1 MSAFDNVGS
10 VFGDLGGAVSSLFG
24 AKAAKAQGK
33 SYNEAST
40 IALENVGITRS
51 ATALKEL
58 TEGLDITRARGAQRA
73 QIGGAGFA
81 ESGTALDL
89 LAASATRG
97 ALTKAMTE
105 EQGAITANSYAEQA
119 GLYKGLADSANASAT
134 GQTLGG
140 ILSLASAGFNAYNI
154 GSKLM
159 ANPAGGGSSTTLID
173 TGGAGDVLG
182 TEGGTAVS
190 SIFSEEGAMALFD
203 TAVVEGAAA

>member
-1 MSAFDNVGS
+1 MSDFGNIGS

-134 GQTLGG
+134 GQTIGG

-154 GSKLM
+154 GSKFM
-159 ANPAGGGSSTTLID
+159 AGGG
-173 TGGAGDVLG
+173 
-182 TEGGTAVS
+182 TESGTAIDIGGSGGGDIVGS
-190 SIFSEEGAMALFD
+190 DALAGVFSEEGAMALFD